1 MRQSQVLCAKEPLRF
16 LAFHL
21 ETNDEPSTFVC
32 WVVLMKVGVES
43 ANIQA
48 RVLKSGLGQC
58 MIEPEEVK
66 LYNISS
72 CCIHLVGLKD
82 QLP

>member
-1 MRQSQVLCAKEPLRF
+1 
-16 LAFHL
+16 
-21 ETNDEPSTFVC
+21 
-32 WVVLMKVGVES
+32 MKVGVES